1 MRPHNP
7 HIKFVDVNN
16 GSKFSAV
23 IFMDLA
29 AEKKE
34 RLLQQENKLYSNLF
48 DNIIDRKLK
57 MHACLFSIFTIIR
70 KFIKQKIK

>member
-1 MRPHNP
+1 
-7 HIKFVDVNN
+7 
-16 GSKFSAV
+16 
-23 IFMDLA
+23 MDLA